1 MIIFNII
8 LNCLN
13 IIGLTM
19 FIVIIFTISK
29 SYTKDHVTFADFLN
43 LIIFTLFAITNLLIL
58 FEDHNTAKQIMQ
70 GELII
75 SLILIIMILLLLL
88 YCYRPHVLHNYAV
101 TNLDFLFLTAID
113 NKRITNKEA
122 IEKIVEINK
131 QYIPKIKHINKYLKQ
146 DISSITRNKL
156 NDAKEKLLTKI
167 TTIVAEIIK
176 LENISNEKNAK
187 NLINKINKQL

>member
-1 MIIFNII
+1 
-8 LNCLN
+8 
-13 IIGLTM
+13 M